1 MMHVA
6 ARVCMM
12 FRCLGAYNE
21 DSTYKFISNEECSE
35 LAAHATHVVIAFL
48 AYRLANSELLSVYI
62 TYVLNVSNVQAV
74 SCAVH
79 LCPTGMMQA

>member
-1 MMHVA
+1 LVVTELPPSLEKKSHTEVGPRQHMMHVA

-35 LAAHATHVVIAFL
+35 LAAHVTDVIIFL
-48 AYRLANSELLSVYI
+48 AYRL
-62 TYVLNVSNVQAV
+62 TKF
-74 SCAVH
+74 
-79 LCPTGMMQA
+79 